1 MELEREEVQPYLGEV
16 VPSGA
21 VPKVRRFVADAVS
34 YHKPAVI
41 GFTMILMVFLI
52 AVLAPVLPLVP
63 GPNEQDTA
71 NFLAPP
77 LTEGHVLG
85 VDGLGRD
92 ILSGMIWGSRSSLII
107 ATVPVLIGTIVGLIL
122 GSMAGFMG
130 RVVEIAVMR
139 VLDVFFGI
147 PAVLLAVLV
156 GVALGPGLWNMIWAI
171 SIVIIAPISRVA
183 YQAAV
188 VVRELN
194 YIEAARAMGARNR
207 QIIVH
212 DIVPNILAPVMA
224 YSASLAG
231 LIVVFGAGLSLI
243 GLGVQ
248 GTTPDWGKMIG
259 EGRTVIVVA
268 PHVATIPGLG
278 IFWVATGFNLMA
290 DAMRDALDPRLRA

>member
-1 MELEREEVQPYLGEV
+1 MELERDEVQPFLVDV
-16 VPSGA
+16 VPSGV

-41 GFTMILMVFLI
+41 GFTMILMIFLI
-52 AVLAPVLPLVP
+52 AVLAPVLPKVP
-63 GPNEQDTA
+63 SPEEQDTA
-71 NFLAPP
+71 NVLAPP
-77 LTEGHVLG
+77 LTEGHLLG
-85 VDGLGRD
+85 VDSLGRD
-92 ILSGMIWGSRSSLII
+92 VLSGMIWGSRSSLII
-107 ATVPVLIGTIVGLIL
+107 ATVPVLIATIAGLIL

-130 RVVEIAVMR
+130 RVVEITVMR

-156 GVALGPGLWNMIWAI
+156 GVALGPGMWNMIWAI
-171 SIVIIAPISRVA
+171 SIVLVAPISRVA

-188 VVRELN
+188 IVRELS
-194 YIEAARAMGARNR
+194 YIEAARATGARNR

-248 GTTPDWGKMIG
+248 GTTADWGKMIG
-259 EGRTVIVVA
+259 EGRTVIIVA

>member
-1 MELEREEVQPYLGEV
+1 MKLERKEVQPYLGEV
-16 VPSGA
+16 VPSGV

-41 GFTMILMVFLI
+41 GFIMILMIFLI
-52 AVLAPVLPLVP
+52 AVLAPVLPKVP
-63 GPNEQDTA
+63 GPEEQDTA
-71 NFLAPP
+71 NALAPP

-85 VDGLGRD
+85 VDSLGRD
-92 ILSGMIWGSRSSLII
+92 ILSQMIWGSRSSLII

-130 RVVEIAVMR
+130 RVVEITVMR

-147 PAVLLAVLV
+147 PAVLMAVLV

-171 SIVIIAPISRVA
+171 SIVIVAPISRVA

-188 VVRELN
+188 IVRELT

-248 GTTPDWGKMIG
+248 GTTADWGKMIG
-259 EGRTVIVVA
+259 EGRTVIIVA
-268 PHVATIPGLG
+268 PHVSTIPGLG